1 VRALSKDEIK
11 EAMEEEMSD
20 TNKAV
25 SKATHELDAASE
37 ELRAAQQKVIKARQ
51 TLHDEIAAQ
60 PHTPASPV
68 QHPGRVVIEPFT
80 GYRDPVNRWNGP
92 NTDIRARQPLT
103 PKQLDDLRA
112 NSQTKPQPTFA
123 ERAEAAKRAGVPLAP
138 PKTLILSTK

>member
-1 VRALSKDEIK
+1 VRALSKDEIE

-20 TNKAV
+20 TKAV

-60 PHTPASPV
+60 PHTPAPPV

-103 PKQLDDLRA
+103 PKQLADLRA

>member
-1 VRALSKDEIK
+1 VRALSKDEIE

-20 TNKAV
+20 NKAG

-60 PHTPASPV
+60 PHTPAPPV

-80 GYRDPVNRWNGP
+80 GYRDPVNRWDGP

-103 PKQLDDLRA
+103 PKQLADLRA

>member
-1 VRALSKDEIK
+1 MRALSKDEIE

-20 TNKAV
+20 TKAV

-60 PHTPASPV
+60 PHTPAPPV

-103 PKQLDDLRA
+103 PKQLADLRA

>member
-1 VRALSKDEIK
+1 VRALSKDEIE

-20 TNKAV
+20 NNAV
-25 SKATHELDAASE
+25 SKATNELDEASE
-37 ELRAAQQKVIKARQ
+37 QLRAAQQKVIKARQ
-51 TLHDEIAAQ
+51 RLHDEIAAQ
-60 PHTPASPV
+60 PHAPAPAV
-68 QHPGRVVIEPFT
+68 EHPGRVVIEPFT

-103 PKQLDDLRA
+103 PKQLADLRA

>member
-1 VRALSKDEIK
+1 VRALSKDEIE

-20 TNKAV
+20 NKAV
-25 SKATHELDAASE
+25 SKATNELDAASE
-37 ELRAAQQKVIKARQ
+37 ELRAAQQKVIKARN
-51 TLHDEIAAQ
+51 TLHDVIAAQ
-60 PHTPASPV
+60 PHEPAPPV

-92 NTDIRARQPLT
+92 NTDIRTRQPLT

-123 ERAEAAKRAGVPLAP
+123 ERAEAAKRTGVELKPSV
-138 PKTLILSTK
+138 TILSK